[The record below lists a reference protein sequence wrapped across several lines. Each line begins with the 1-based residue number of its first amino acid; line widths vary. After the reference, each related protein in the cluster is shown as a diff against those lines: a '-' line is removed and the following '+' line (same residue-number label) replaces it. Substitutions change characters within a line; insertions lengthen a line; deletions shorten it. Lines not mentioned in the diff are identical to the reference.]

1 MGSARRF
8 MAANI
13 VIVTQAVHTTI
24 AVVYR
29 LASVIAVGQLKE
41 EDATKYDQDT
51 SICTWIISHM
61 RQNMPIL

>member
-1 MGSARRF
+1 

-13 VIVTQAVHTTI
+13 VTVTQAVHTTT

-29 LASVIAVGQLKE
+29 QASAIAAGQLKE

-51 SICTWIISHM
+51 SICSWIISHM
-61 RQNMPIL
+61 RQNILIL